1 MALASG
7 APADAAELSTLAV
20 AGFSFK
26 DTSGEVR
33 DQTAEHAARLKAFGA
48 VLHDD
53 LSASPKIDLVALP
66 CEADRCGDL
75 GSIATQARAA
85 SAKYL
90 LVGEVHKMSTL
101 IGWVKFVVLDLS
113 ENKPVCD
120 RYLTYRGDTD
130 EAWRRGRIHRAGCG
144 EVLHTVGNARRVDW
158 HAHSSSGVSG
168 PGSPPAAAMA
178 SL

>member
-1 MALASG
+1 MHETYPNRLSRYGKLAALA
-7 APADAAELSTLAV
+7 AAIAAAFAATADAAEPSTLAV
-20 AGFSFK
+20 ASFNFR

-48 VLHDD
+48 VLRDD

-66 CEADRCGDL
+66 CEAGRCGDI
-75 GSIATQARAA
+75 GAIATQAKAA

-101 IGWVKFVVLDLS
+101 VGWVKFAVLDLS
-113 ENKPVCD
+113 QNKPVCD

-130 EAWRRGRIHRAGCG
+130 EAWRR
-144 EVLHTVGNARRVDW
+144 
-158 HAHSSSGVSG
+158 
-168 PGSPPAAAMA
+168 AAAFTARDVDKYCMP
-178 SL
+178 

>member
-1 MALASG
+1 MPATYPTQARFRPICCAALAAAMALASG

-48 VLHDD
+48 VLQDD

-66 CEADRCGDL
+66 CEVDRCGDL
-75 GSIATQARAA
+75 GAIATQARAA
-85 SAKYL
+85 SARYL

-101 IGWVKFVVLDLS
+101 VGWVKFAVLDLS

-130 EAWRRGRIHRAGCG
+130 EAWRR
-144 EVLHTVGNARRVDW
+144 
-158 HAHSSSGVSG
+158 
-168 PGSPPAAAMA
+168 AAAFIA
-178 SL
+178 RDVGKYCIP